1 MEIERPGESGGSIP
15 LSAAEQSSRGPCV
28 GRWVTQS
35 CRWKIWEQV
44 KTASTSVGRKK
55 ESVEEEVPRPCGS
68 MAEEQGTQQDLRKG
82 AVRAS
87 RIKQDVEG
95 EGGRGPLCVLILASP
110 PACKYRL

>member
-55 ESVEEEVPRPCGS
+55 ECGRGSAKTLREYGRGARDPARPEERGR
-68 MAEEQGTQQDLRKG
+68 QGQQDQTG
-82 AVRAS
+82 C
-87 RIKQDVEG
+87 
-95 EGGRGPLCVLILASP
+95 GR
-110 PACKYRL
+110 